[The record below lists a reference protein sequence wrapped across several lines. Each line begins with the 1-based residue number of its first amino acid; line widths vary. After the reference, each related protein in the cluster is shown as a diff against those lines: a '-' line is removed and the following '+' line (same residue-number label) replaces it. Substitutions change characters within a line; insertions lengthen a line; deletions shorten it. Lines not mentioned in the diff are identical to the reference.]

1 MIELLKN
8 RVLISGAAAITVLA
22 VLYSTPGYL
31 SSLSLAQNNEF
42 VVFQGTRVEA
52 MMAGGSSSKSAVE
65 TPAPTQ
71 DQSPKAPEPAS
82 PEKSSQAAPSPEV
95 APAPDHEVKTDETVE
110 SKAPAADSPEVGEQ
124 KQPEGPNRPD
134 ASKQADPSKVEDVP
148 GLLKQAGELAKA
160 GEHGPALETYQIALK
175 KASATGAQ
183 KHMAA
188 ALAGAARMSHQ
199 LGHDSEALEYVN
211 GSININLATKNAQAR
226 SLDYLLAGRILM
238 AQSDYAQALKSF
250 EEALKII
257 PTSEA
262 GEMPQLLEDMAVSHL
277 RLHRY
282 PDALSSYN
290 RLLSIYAKAGNNADL
305 ARINVLMGE
314 IQVSRSDYR
323 AARANFKKAESIYR
337 DLTRRKD
344 LGETLFRIAYLDQ
357 TNGDFSA
364 ARKAVEEGQSLM
376 DPDGDVAASALPL
389 VVKGMDAH
397 NEGKLIQAV
406 KSLTAALN
414 SYEGAGDR
422 IMAERVRLMLANLE
436 RDRSRFE
443 SALELGGKALEQFRQ
458 LSATG
463 GEAAA
468 LHLIGE
474 VYYRQGFVQKALE
487 YGQNALTAAKKI
499 NDRNQSA
506 LSRILLAEIYT
517 GIGDAEAASR
527 LLKEALEDAKAG
539 INRRSKSQLRLAIA
553 RFRFS
558 REASEKALQDATQ
571 ARKEFEEINDRRG
584 AADCDHLMG
593 LVHELRGE
601 REKSLNLLQQALT
614 EHRAM
619 WDRFGEGRDLTALGV
634 HFKSLGDHEKALE
647 YFRTALDL
655 RKGMGDRRGY
665 AATLAN
671 MGNLLRH
678 RNQVSEAL
686 QSLEQA
692 LGVYREMSDK
702 KGEADILTNL
712 GNVDAA
718 RGSQTAAL
726 EKFSSALKL
735 HREIQDSRGVA
746 TDLAS
751 MGKLY
756 LARGDLQNATET
768 LEEAE
773 KVNKRIRNPR
783 GDVAILGELAML
795 QRAKGNFPR
804 ALSSLKHALDLARQ
818 MDDAQSV
825 SSIHLKMAT
834 VLEDSGEYTK
844 ALALLR
850 ETLATMKQQGDR
862 KGELWALGGIGV
874 IQVKTE
880 DYENAL
886 NSLHEALNLRSELA
900 VPPSQSR
907 DLEFYLGEIYEGF
920 RDLERALEYY
930 HRALSM
936 SQSPGNDNALGRI
949 YDRIG
954 NIYCQMEE
962 YSKAKE
968 FIEDALRVHTET
980 NNVAMQKGELIR
992 LGDILSKLGDAEGAL
1007 KYQTKAL
1014 NLARETNDESVV
1026 ARVLTRMG
1034 TLYQVLG
1041 RPRVALDH
1049 YSSAQEKRTKLGDR
1063 RGVNE
1068 NLLQIALVTSILGDF
1083 EEAVGELKRAF
1094 EIAHASEDRSMLW
1107 KAYFIMGRAL
1117 EGKKSHGEA
1126 LEAYRKAITI
1136 LEAMEADIIEES
1148 DEDNFIFGGKTAL
1161 FETTLRVLMTLA
1173 KKDPAGAYDNQALR
1187 IVEKLKAAE
1196 FENTLSRI
1204 NVDSFSNLPQDL
1216 LVKEKS
1222 LKLSLRRI
1230 NSRLAE
1236 EFSKGS
1242 SEQPQIQK
1250 LLDERRA
1257 KEKMFVNLKE
1267 RLVKEYPSYAD
1278 LRYPRPLTVHQL
1290 QKEVID
1296 ADEAV
1301 LEYMVT
1307 RSRTYIFAL
1316 DKQRFHTYSVEYSSK
1331 DLERDVDLLTRP
1343 LYRADTQANWDPSV
1357 AYRLYSRVIKPIQS
1371 FLAAKKTVVVIPHG
1385 PLSALPF
1392 EALVD
1397 SKAHAEKRFWSSTDR
1412 PSYLL
1417 EKYAF
1422 SYAPSFAVLANLRAR
1437 KSDRDPGWSMVAFGD
1452 AVYQDE
1458 EKKRESN
1465 PGADKLMSSLSGN
1478 SPGSRGPELKPL
1490 PGARKEISEI
1500 VKIMGGPTQTYLGAE
1515 ATETLFKKADLSRYK
1530 YIHLATHGL
1539 LLSGAGKLR
1548 QQPAIIFSLFGDRE
1562 NDGFLQL
1569 GEVFGLKLN
1578 SDLVV
1583 VSSCLSPGKWN
1594 PGEANGLVSLSRAF
1608 LFAGTDSVILS
1619 AWQVNDES
1627 TARLFIEMYGNLK
1640 KGSKAEALRQA
1651 KLTLLNNPSTSHP
1664 FYWGP
1669 FILMGNW
1676 KVKYNP
1682 ASNRVDSGEM
1692 RIKAPS
1698 AWKKLLRM

>member
-1 MIELLKN
+1 MPELLKN
-8 RVLISGAAAITVLA
+8 RVIISGAAVITVLA
-22 VLYSTPGYL
+22 VLYATDGSL
-31 SSLSLAQNNEF
+31 SGLSLAQDNE
-42 VVFQGTRVEA
+42 VAVFQGTRVEA
-52 MMAGGSSSKSAVE
+52 MMAGASTSESTSE
-65 TPAPTQ
+65 TPAPSQ
-71 DQSPKAPEPAS
+71 DQSPKAPEPAAL
-82 PEKSSQAAPSPEV
+82 EESSQAGPAPEE
-95 APAPDHEVKTDETVE
+95 APAPTHEVKTDETVE
-110 SKAPAADSPEVGEQ
+110 SKASAAGRQEVEEG
-124 KQPEGPNRPD
+124 KQPEVPNRPD
-134 ASKQADPSKVEDVP
+134 ASKQTDPNKAEDVP
-148 GLLKQAGELAKA
+148 GLLKRAGELAKA
-160 GEHGPALETYQIALK
+160 GEHSTALETFQIALK
-175 KASATGAQ
+175 KASAAGDQ
-183 KHMAA
+183 KQMAA
-188 ALAGAARMSHQ
+188 ALGGAARMAHQ
-199 LGHDSEALEYVN
+199 LGSDSEALEYVN
-211 GSININLATKNAQAR
+211 RAVSINLATKNAQAR
-226 SLDYLLAGRILM
+226 SLNYLLAGRILM

-282 PDALSSYN
+282 PDALNSYN
-290 RLLSIYAKAGNNADL
+290 RLLSIYAKSGDNAAL
-305 ARINVLMGE
+305 ARTNVLIGE
-314 IQVSRSDYR
+314 IHVSRSDYR
-323 AARANFKKAESIYR
+323 AARANFKKAETIYR
-337 DLTRRKD
+337 DLNSRKD

-357 TNGDFSA
+357 TNGDFTA
-364 ARKAVEEGQSLM
+364 ARKAVEEGQSLI
-376 DPDGDVAASALPL
+376 DQDSDAAASALPL
-389 VVKGMDAH
+389 VVKGMDAY

-422 IMAERVRLMLANLE
+422 IMAERVRLILGNLE
-436 RDRSRFE
+436 LDRSRFE

-458 LSATG
+458 LSAPG

-468 LHLIGE
+468 LHLVGE

-487 YGQNALTAAKKI
+487 YGQDALTVAKKM
-499 NDRNQSA
+499 NDRNQSV
-506 LSRILLAEIYT
+506 LSKILLAEIYT
-517 GIGDAEAASR
+517 GMGDAQAAAR
-527 LLKEALEDAKAG
+527 LLKEALEDAKTG
-539 INRRSKSQLRLAIA
+539 INRRSKSQLRLAVA
-553 RFRFS
+553 RYRFS
-558 REASEKALQDATQ
+558 REASEKALQDAAE

-593 LVHELRGE
+593 LVYELRGE
-601 REKSLNLLQQALT
+601 REKSLSLLQQALT

-647 YFRTALDL
+647 YFRNALDL

-678 RNQVSEAL
+678 RNQVSEAM

-692 LGVYREMSDK
+692 LSVYRELSDK
-702 KGEADILTNL
+702 KGEADVLTNL

-726 EKFSSALKL
+726 EKLSRALRL

-768 LEEAE
+768 LDEAE

-804 ALSSLKHALDLARQ
+804 ALALLKQALDMARQ
-818 MDDAQSV
+818 LDDAQSV
-825 SSIHLKMAT
+825 SSIHLKMST
-834 VLEDSGEYTK
+834 VFEDSGEYTK

-850 ETLATMKQQGDR
+850 ETLATMRQQGDR

-886 NSLHEALNLRSELA
+886 NSLHEALNLRTELA

-920 RDLERALEYY
+920 RDLERALDYY

-936 SQSPGNDNALGRI
+936 SQTPGNDNAQGRI

-954 NIYCQMEE
+954 NIYLQMEE

-968 FIEDALRVHTET
+968 FVDDALRVHTET
-980 NNVAMQKGELIR
+980 NNLAMQKRELIR
-992 LGDILSKLGDAEGAL
+992 LGDILSKLGDTEGAL
-1007 KYQTKAL
+1007 KYQIKAL
-1014 NLARETNDESVV
+1014 NLARETNDERGE

-1034 TLYQVLG
+1034 TLYQFLG
-1041 RPRVALDH
+1041 RPRVALEH
-1049 YSSAQEKRTKLGDR
+1049 YSAAQEKRTKLGDR

-1083 EEAVGELKRAF
+1083 EAAVGELKQAF
-1094 EIAHASEDRSMLW
+1094 EIAHASEDRKMLW

-1117 EGKKSHGEA
+1117 EGKKSYGEA
-1126 LEAYRKAITI
+1126 LEAYRKAIAI

-1204 NVDSFSNLPQDL
+1204 NVDSFSDLPQDL

-1230 NSRLAE
+1230 NSRIE
-1236 EFSKGS
+1236 EELSKGS
-1242 SEQPQIQK
+1242 PEQPQIQK
-1250 LLDERRA
+1250 LLGERRA

-1290 QKEVID
+1290 QKEIID

-1301 LEYMVT
+1301 LEYLVT

-1316 DKQRFHTYSVEYSSK
+1316 DKQRFHTYSIEYSSK

-1343 LYRADTQANWDPSV
+1343 LHRADTSSYFHHLDN
-1357 AYRLYSRVIKPIQS
+1357 
-1371 FLAAKKTVVVIPHG
+1371 G
-1385 PLSALPF
+1385 PWTITI
-1392 EALVD
+1392 
-1397 SKAHAEKRFWSSTDR
+1397 H
-1412 PSYLL
+1412 LL
-1417 EKYAF
+1417 EGH
-1422 SYAPSFAVLANLRAR
+1422 L
-1437 KSDRDPGWSMVAFGD
+1437 
-1452 AVYQDE
+1452 
-1458 EKKRESN
+1458 
-1465 PGADKLMSSLSGN
+1465 
-1478 SPGSRGPELKPL
+1478 
-1490 PGARKEISEI
+1490 
-1500 VKIMGGPTQTYLGAE
+1500 TYLTVIIVHNA
-1515 ATETLFKKADLSRYK
+1515 L
-1530 YIHLATHGL
+1530 HG
-1539 LLSGAGKLR
+1539 
-1548 QQPAIIFSLFGDRE
+1548 
-1562 NDGFLQL
+1562 
-1569 GEVFGLKLN
+1569 
-1578 SDLVV
+1578 
-1583 VSSCLSPGKWN
+1583 VSHKIS
-1594 PGEANGLVSLSRAF
+1594 
-1608 LFAGTDSVILS
+1608 
-1619 AWQVNDES
+1619 
-1627 TARLFIEMYGNLK
+1627 
-1640 KGSKAEALRQA
+1640 
-1651 KLTLLNNPSTSHP
+1651 
-1664 FYWGP
+1664 
-1669 FILMGNW
+1669 
-1676 KVKYNP
+1676 
-1682 ASNRVDSGEM
+1682 
-1692 RIKAPS
+1692 
-1698 AWKKLLRM
+1698 

>member
-8 RVLISGAAAITVLA
+8 RVWISGAALITLLA
-22 VLYSTPGYL
+22 VLYCADG
-31 SSLSLAQNNEF
+31 SLSLAEDNQS
-42 VVFQGTRVEA
+42 VVFQGTPVEA
-52 MMAGGSSSKSAVE
+52 MMAGVSSSQASGG
-65 TPAPTQ
+65 TPAPSQ
-71 DQSPKAPEPAS
+71 DQSPKATAPTSSET
-82 PEKSSQAAPSPEV
+82 SSQAAPSPK
-95 APAPDHEVKTDETVE
+95 P
-110 SKAPAADSPEVGEQ
+110 APAANEEVKPDETSGGKAPSAESQ
-124 KQPEGPNRPD
+124 EAGKVKQPQRTSGSEKT
-134 ASKQADPSKVEDVP
+134 KQARPNKGEDAP
-148 GLLKQAGELAKA
+148 ALLKQGGVLAKA
-160 GEHGPALETYQIALK
+160 GEHDQALETYQAALK
-175 KASATGAQ
+175 KASAAGDQ
-183 KHMAA
+183 KLTAE
-188 ALAGAARMSHQ
+188 ALEGAARTSHQ
-199 LGHDSEALEYVN
+199 LGRDSEALGYVKRAAA
-211 GSININLATKNAQAR
+211 INLAIKNAQAR
-226 SLDYLLAGRILM
+226 SLNYLLAGRILM
-238 AQSDYAQALKSF
+238 AQADYAQALKSF

-262 GEMPQLLEDMAVSHL
+262 GELPGLLEDMAAAHL

-282 PDALSSYN
+282 SEAISTYN
-290 RLLSIYAKAGNNADL
+290 RLLSIYAKAGDNASV
-305 ARINVLMGE
+305 ARTNVLMGE

-323 AARANFKKAESIYR
+323 GARVNFKKAEAIYR
-337 DLTRRKD
+337 DLKRRKE
-344 LGETLFRIAYLDQ
+344 LGETLFRIAYLEQ
-357 TNGDFSA
+357 NSGDFIA
-364 ARKAVEEGQSLM
+364 ARKAVAEGQSLM
-376 DPDGDVAASALPL
+376 DQDGDAAASALPL
-389 VVKGMDAH
+389 VVKGMDAY

-406 KSLTAALN
+406 KSLTAAL
-414 SYEGAGDR
+414 SGYETAGDR
-422 IMAERVRLMLANLE
+422 VMAERVRLILGNLE
-436 RDRSRFE
+436 LDRARFE

-468 LHLIGE
+468 LRLIGE
-474 VYYRQGFVQKALE
+474 VYSRQGFVQKALE
-487 YGQNALTAAKKI
+487 YGQDALAAAKKI
-499 NDRNQSA
+499 GDRNQSA
-506 LSRILLAEIYT
+506 LSRILLSDIYM
-517 GIGDAEAASR
+517 GMGDAAGASKA
-527 LLKEALEDAKAG
+527 LKGALDDAKAG
-539 INRRSKSQLRLAIA
+539 INRRSKSELRLAIA
-553 RFRFS
+553 RYRFS
-558 REASEKALQDATQ
+558 REASERALQDAAE
-571 ARKEFEEINDRRG
+571 ARKEFVEIHDRRG
-584 AADCDHLMG
+584 IAGCDHLMG

-601 REKSLNLLQQALT
+601 REKSLALLQQALT
-614 EHRAM
+614 EHRAL
-619 WDRFGEGRDLTALGV
+619 WDRFGEGKDLTALGV
-634 HFKSLGDHEKALE
+634 HFKSLGDQEKALE
-647 YFRTALDL
+647 YFKTALDL
-655 RKGMGDRRGY
+655 RKGIGDSRGY

-671 MGNLLRH
+671 IGNLFRR
-678 RNQVSEAL
+678 RNKVSEAQ

-692 LGVYREMSDK
+692 LAVYRELSDK
-702 KGEADILTNL
+702 KGEADVLTNL

-726 EKFSSALKL
+726 EKFSSALTL

-751 MGKLY
+751 MGRLY
-756 LARGDLQNATET
+756 LARGDLQNATDT
-768 LEEAE
+768 LQEAQ

-783 GDVAILGELAML
+783 GDVTILGELAML
-795 QRAKGNFPR
+795 QRTKGNFSQ
-804 ALSSLKHALDLARQ
+804 ALALLKQALDMAQQ

-825 SSIHLKMAT
+825 SSVHLKMAT
-834 VLEDSGEYTK
+834 VLEDSGDYPK

-850 ETLATMKQQGDR
+850 DTLATMRQQGDR

-886 NSLHEALNLRSELA
+886 NSLHAALKLRTELG

-920 RDLERALEYY
+920 RDLERALDYY
-930 HRALSM
+930 HRSLSM
-936 SQSPGNDNALGRI
+936 AQTPGNDGTLGRI

-968 FIEDALRVHTET
+968 FVEDALRVYSER
-980 NNVAMQKGELIR
+980 NNVAMQKRELIR
-992 LGDILSKLGDAEGAL
+992 LGDILSKLGDTEGAL

-1014 NLARETNDESVV
+1014 NLATETNDERVQ

-1034 TLYQVLG
+1034 TLYQLLG
-1041 RPRVALDH
+1041 KPRVALEH
-1049 YSSAQEKRTKLGDR
+1049 YSEAQEKRTKLGDR

-1068 NLLQIALVTSILGDF
+1068 NLLQIALVTSILGNF
-1083 EEAVGELKRAF
+1083 EDAVGELKRAF

-1117 EGKKSHGEA
+1117 EGKKRYGEA
-1126 LEAYRKAITI
+1126 LEAYKKAITI

-1204 NVDSFSNLPQDL
+1204 NVDRFSDLPQDL

-1236 EFSKGS
+1236 ELSKGS
-1242 SEQPQIQK
+1242 SEQPQVQK
-1250 LLDERRA
+1250 LLRARRA
-1257 KEKMFVNLKE
+1257 KEKVFADLKE
-1267 RLVKEYPSYAD
+1267 RLIKEYPSYAD
-1278 LRYPRPLTVHQL
+1278 LRYPRPLSVHQL
-1290 QKEVID
+1290 QKEIID
-1296 ADEAV
+1296 PDEAI

-1316 DKQRFHTYSVEYSSK
+1316 DRQRFHTYSIEYSSK

-1343 LYRADTQANWDPSV
+1343 LHRADTQANWDPSV
-1357 AYRLYSRVIKPIQS
+1357 AYRLYTRVIKPIEY

-1392 EALVD
+1392 EVLVD
-1397 SKAHAEKRFWSSTDR
+1397 SKAHAQKRFWSVTDR

-1422 SYAPSFAVLANLRAR
+1422 AYAPSCAVLASLRTR
-1437 KSDRDPGWSMVAFGD
+1437 KRDRDPGWNLVAFGD

-1458 EKKRESN
+1458 QKKREPN
-1465 PGADKLMSSLSGN
+1465 PGAERLLSSLSGS
-1478 SPGSRGPELKPL
+1478 SPGSRGPELRPL
-1490 PGARKEISEI
+1490 PGARREISEI
-1500 VKIMGGPTQTYLGAE
+1500 VKIMGGPTQTYLGAQ

-1539 LLSGAGKLR
+1539 LVGGAGKLQ
-1548 QQPAIIFSLFGDRE
+1548 QQPAIIFSLFGDHE

-1594 PGEANGLVSLSRAF
+1594 PGEANGLVSLCRAF

-1619 AWQVNDES
+1619 TWQVNDES
-1627 TARLFIEMYGNLK
+1627 TAKLFIEMYSNLK
-1640 KGSKAEALRQA
+1640 TGSKAEALRQA
-1651 KLTLLNNPSTSHP
+1651 KLALLNNPSTSHP

-1676 KVKYNP
+1676 KVRYNP
-1682 ASNRVDSGEM
+1682 ASNRVDSSEI

-1698 AWKKLLRM
+1698 AWKKLLHM

>member
-1 MIELLKN
+1 
-8 RVLISGAAAITVLA
+8 
-22 VLYSTPGYL
+22 
-31 SSLSLAQNNEF
+31 
-42 VVFQGTRVEA
+42 
-52 MMAGGSSSKSAVE
+52 MMTGVNSPESKGE
-65 TPAPTQ
+65 TPPSSEDGAQ
-71 DQSPKAPEPAS
+71 KAPEPVP
-82 PEKSSQAAPSPEV
+82 PEKSPQPELSPEAAPPPATGANTDAAVENNASGEV
-95 APAPDHEVKTDETVE
+95 RQEIGKSKKPAGTNV
-110 SKAPAADSPEVGEQ
+110 ADSQ
-124 KQPEGPNRPD
+124 KPAD
-134 ASKQADPSKVEDVP
+134 SSKTEDVR
-148 GLLKQAGELAKA
+148 GFLKQAGELANA
-160 GEHGPALETYQIALK
+160 GEHGRALESYQAALE
-175 KASATGAQ
+175 KASVVGDQ
-183 KHMAA
+183 KLMAE
-188 ALAGAARMSHQ
+188 ALGGAARMSHQ
-199 LGHDSEALEYVN
+199 LGRDSEALEYVN
-211 GSININLATKNAQAR
+211 RAANINLATKNAQAR
-226 SLDYLLAGRILM
+226 SLNHLLAGRILV
-238 AQSDYAQALKSF
+238 AQADYAQALKSF

-262 GEMPQLLEDMAVSHL
+262 AEMPHLLEDMASSYV

-282 PDALSSYN
+282 PEALGTYN
-290 RLLSIYAKAGNNADL
+290 RLLAIYTKAGNNAAL
-305 ARINVLMGE
+305 ARVNELMGE
-314 IQVSRSDYR
+314 VQVSRADYK
-323 AARANFKKAESIYR
+323 AARANFKKAEGIYR
-337 DLTRRKD
+337 DLKSRKE

-357 TNGDFSA
+357 ASGDFIA
-364 ARKAVEEGQSLM
+364 ARKAVEEGQALM
-376 DPDGDVAASALPL
+376 GDEGDSAANALPL
-389 VVKGMDAH
+389 VVKGMDAC

-414 SYEGAGDR
+414 IYEGAGDR
-422 IMAERVRLMLANLE
+422 IMAERVRLMLGNLE
-436 RDRSRFE
+436 LDRSRFE

-458 LSATG
+458 LSATT

-474 VYYRQGFVQKALE
+474 VYHRQGFVQKALD
-487 YGQNALTAAKKI
+487 YGQEALAAAKKI

-506 LSRILLAEIYT
+506 LSRILLAEIYL
-517 GIGDAEAASR
+517 GMGDAESASKV
-527 LLKEALEDAKAG
+527 LKDALEDAKTG
-539 INRRSKSQLRLAIA
+539 INRRSKSLLRLALA
-553 RFRFS
+553 RYRFA
-558 REASEKALQDATQ
+558 REASEKALQDATE
-571 ARKEFEEINDRRG
+571 ARKEFEEINDRRSI
-584 AADCDHLMG
+584 ADCDHLMG
-593 LVHELRGE
+593 LVYELRGE
-601 REKSLNLLQQALT
+601 RDKAFNLLQQALT

-634 HFKSLGDHEKALE
+634 HFKSAGDQEKSLE

-671 MGNLLRH
+671 MGNLFRH
-678 RNQVSEAL
+678 RNEVAQAL
-686 QSLEQA
+686 QNLEQA
-692 LGVYREMSDK
+692 LAIYRELSDK

-712 GNVDAA
+712 GGVDAA

-726 EKFSSALKL
+726 EKFTSALKL
-735 HREIQDSRGVA
+735 HREIQDSRGVS

-795 QRAKGNFPR
+795 QRAKGNSPK
-804 ALSSLKHALDLARQ
+804 ALSLLKQALDMARQ
-818 MDDAQSV
+818 MDDAQLV
-825 SSIHLKMAT
+825 SSIDLKMAT
-834 VLEDSGEYTK
+834 VLEDSEEYGK

-850 ETLATMKQQGDR
+850 ETLATMRQQGDR

-886 NSLHEALNLRSELA
+886 NSLHEALKLRADLDA
-900 VPPSQSR
+900 PPSQSR

-930 HRALSM
+930 HKSLSL
-936 SQSPGNDNALGRI
+936 SQIPGNDNALGRI

-968 FIEDALRVHTET
+968 FVEDALRVHTET
-980 NNVAMQKGELIR
+980 NNLVMQKKELIR
-992 LGDILSKLGDAEGAL
+992 LGNILSKLGDAEGAL

-1014 NLARETNDESVV
+1014 NLARETDDERAE

-1034 TLYQVLG
+1034 TSYQLLG
-1041 RPRVALDH
+1041 RPRVALEH
-1049 YSSAQEKRTKLGDR
+1049 YREAQETRTKLGDR

-1068 NLLQIALVTSILGDF
+1068 NLLQIALVTSILGNFD
-1083 EEAVGELKRAF
+1083 EAVEELKQAF

-1117 EGKKSHGEA
+1117 EGRKSFGEA
-1126 LEAYRKAITI
+1126 LEAYKKSIAI
-1136 LEAMEADIIEES
+1136 LENMEADIIEES

-1173 KKDPAGAYDNQALR
+1173 KKDPEGAYDSQALR

-1204 NVDSFSNLPQDL
+1204 NVDTFSDLPQDL

-1222 LKLSLRRI
+1222 LKLSLRRL
-1230 NSRLAE
+1230 NGRLAE
-1236 EFSKGS
+1236 ELSKS
-1242 SEQPQIQK
+1242 SPEQPQIRK
-1250 LLDERRA
+1250 LLDERRN
-1257 KEKMFVNLKE
+1257 KEKMFANLKE
-1267 RLVKEYPSYAD
+1267 RLSKEYPSYAD
-1278 LRYPRPLTVHQL
+1278 LRYPKPLAVHQL
-1290 QKEVID
+1290 QKEIID

-1316 DKQRFHTYSVEYSSK
+1316 DKQRFHTYSIEYSSK
-1331 DLERDVDLLTRP
+1331 ELERDVDLLTRP
-1343 LYRADTQANWDPSV
+1343 LHRADTQTNWDPSV
-1357 AYRLYSRVIKPIQS
+1357 AYRLYSRVIKPVEY

-1397 SKAHAEKRFWSSTDR
+1397 SKAHAEKRFWSATDR

-1417 EKYAF
+1417 ERYAF
-1422 SYAPSFAVLANLRAR
+1422 AYAPSFSVLASLRAR
-1437 KSDRDPGWSMVAFGD
+1437 KRESDPGWTLVAFGD

-1458 EKKRESN
+1458 EKKKELN
-1465 PGADKLMSSLSGN
+1465 PGAERLMGPLSSTSA
-1478 SPGSRGPELKPL
+1478 GSRGTGLKPL

-1500 VKIMGGPTQTYLGAE
+1500 VRTMTGPTQTYLGAQ

-1539 LLSGAGKLR
+1539 LVSGVGKLQ
-1548 QQPAIIFSLFGDRE
+1548 QQPAIIFSLFGDSE

-1583 VSSCLSPGKWN
+1583 VSSCLNPGKWN

-1619 AWQVNDES
+1619 TWQVNDES

-1640 KGSKAEALRQA
+1640 SGSKAEALRQA
-1651 KLTLLNNPSTSHP
+1651 KLSLLNNPSTSHP

-1676 KVKYNP
+1676 KVRYNLD
-1682 ASNRVDSGEM
+1682 SSKMDSGEM

-1698 AWKKLLRM
+1698 AWKKLLRMW